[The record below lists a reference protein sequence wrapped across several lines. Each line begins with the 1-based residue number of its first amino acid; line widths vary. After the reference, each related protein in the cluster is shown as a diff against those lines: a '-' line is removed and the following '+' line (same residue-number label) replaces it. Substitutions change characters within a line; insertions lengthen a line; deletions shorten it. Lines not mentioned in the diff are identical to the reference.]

1 MAFVAMNGAAA
12 LPRAA
17 AQTSRVL
24 GGPQSRNMAT
34 LKEIKTRLVSVTNIQ
49 KITKS
54 MKMVSAAKFSRAE
67 RQLKAGLPFAR
78 GATGLVKTA
87 EIEIAPEYKGRLLV
101 AMSSDRGLCGGIHS
115 TITKSIRPVVKIDDE
130 AKVFI
135 WGDKVRAQMRRIA
148 PQLIQSHFA
157 EIGKKPPTFL
167 DAATLTDHIL
177 NSDVEWEKGQVWYN
191 EFVSAIAYEPTAV
204 VVYNPAKLGDVET
217 IASKYEVDEGTLES
231 YGEFTLASTLYGSML
246 IAQASEQSARMQAME
261 NATKNA
267 GDMIEKLT
275 LRYNR
280 TRQAVI
286 TNELIEIISGAAA
299 V

>member
-1 MAFVAMNGAAA
+1 MAMALTGVSA

-17 AQTSRVL
+17 MQAPRVL
-24 GGPQSRNMAT
+24 GAQQSRNMAT
-34 LKEIKTRLVSVTNIQ
+34 LKEIKTRLTSVTNIQ
-49 KITKS
+49 KITAS

-67 RQLKAGLPFAR
+67 RQMKAGMPFAK
-78 GATGLVKTA
+78 GSAGLSKAA
-87 EIEIAPEYKGRLLV
+87 ELEVEDDYKGRVLICL
-101 AMSSDRGLCGGIHS
+101 SSDRGLCGGIHS
-115 TITKSIRPVVKIDDE
+115 AITKAVKPVINNDSE

-135 WGDKVRAQMRRIA
+135 WGDKVRM
-148 PQLIQSHFA
+148 QLQRLYPKNIEAHFA
-157 EIGKKPPTFL
+157 EIGKRPPVFVE
-167 DAATLTDHIL
+167 AAALADFVM
-177 NSDVEWEKGQVWYN
+177 SSGVEWSKGQVFYN
-191 EFVSAIAYEPTAV
+191 EFLSAIAYEPRALTIF
-204 VVYNPAKLGDVET
+204 NPNGLGEIES

-231 YGEFTLASTLYGSML
+231 YGEFTLASTLYGTML
-246 IAQASEQSARMQAME
+246 IAQAAEQSARMQAME
-261 NATKNA
+261 NATSNA